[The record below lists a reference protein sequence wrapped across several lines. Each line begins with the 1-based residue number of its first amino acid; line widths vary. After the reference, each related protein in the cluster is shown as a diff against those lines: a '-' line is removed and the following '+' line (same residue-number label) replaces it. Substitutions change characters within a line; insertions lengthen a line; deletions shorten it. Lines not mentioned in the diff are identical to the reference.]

1 MIENIESFSVATL
14 AGGVLGAIIS
24 TLIKTHNLKKVLKE
38 EIVDPDIDSVRKE
51 IKNLDEKIALYNSN
65 FKDEISRMTEENN
78 KLSNKIDK
86 NFFELNRKMD
96 DNNKEVANIQGM
108 VSVMFNA
115 MKQQSF
121 YEQQ

>member
-1 MIENIESFSVATL
+1 MIENIESFSMATL
-14 AGGVLGAIIS
+14 VGGVLGAIIS

-108 VSVMFNA
+108 VSAMFNV

>member
-1 MIENIESFSVATL
+1 
-14 AGGVLGAIIS
+14 
-24 TLIKTHNLKKVLKE
+24 
-38 EIVDPDIDSVRKE
+38 
-51 IKNLDEKIALYNSN
+51 
-65 FKDEISRMTEENN
+65 MTEENN

-115 MKQQSF
+115 MKQGNY